1 MGLRRKFLANSD
13 SCVLVYSFQ
22 GFQRNPTRRLHL
34 SKRIYLVFMID
45 CCILHSTLNFSP
57 SIVDSI
63 HNPNWL
69 YNKTPNRQIFFHL
82 TLECQSKQ
90 SSGPPWILRFTVT
103 KSFPSLDEDPPT
115 VNVSAET
122 IKARVAA
129 GLILPPSPLISGKF
143 STQLASFSDSKI
155 SGLWFVRFAECLQ
168 KVASHRQANQLGI
181 LGSYQVLDIE
191 RYQ

>member
-1 MGLRRKFLANSD
+1 MPIVTVLRQEPGLVGLRRKFLANSD

-129 GLILPPSPLISGKF
+129 GLILPPSPLIFPHSW
-143 STQLASFSDSKI
+143 LALVI
-155 SGLWFVRFAECLQ
+155 VRSRDF
-168 KVASHRQANQLGI
+168 
-181 LGSYQVLDIE
+181 GSSALLNVC
-191 RYQ
+191 RK